1 MTCRHLLRVLLK
13 VTFIWIRHRHSKTS
27 NFRIYQLFSI
37 FAGWG
42 KVSRATW
49 DPSLLCHCF
58 CQIFSFSSLR
68 YQIQLTPS
76 QVCSTNSLLINPEKT
91 KFIVVG
97 LPPLTSQ
104 LPPVSLTVLGISA
117 FPKDCN
123 SLPPHLPS
131 GVYIIQPLA
140 DEEPIDVYCE
150 MAINGGGF
158 TFLPRGLTRTLH
170 ADLIV
175 NALFRDRKNVLLKLK
190 KRVDL
195 SESYTLIQPHPNFA
209 HTEFGVLVNSFA
221 GYTEPINAFMK
232 DYILL
237 GIIPASAVRNGSEGF
252 ISNGNIIQFS
262 NCDGTPHSYF
272 AFFPNY
278 NLEPPSNR
286 SDSGGVADIWR
297 SKVIAINYTDHNMP
311 DEFFFLTEV
320 HFGGCGTYSSS
331 DQWTK
336 YGFNATA
343 IGIR

>member
-1 MTCRHLLRVLLK
+1 M
-13 VTFIWIRHRHSKTS
+13 
-27 NFRIYQLFSI
+27 
-37 FAGWG
+37 
-42 KVSRATW
+42 
-49 DPSLLCHCF
+49 
-58 CQIFSFSSLR
+58 
-68 YQIQLTPS
+68 
-76 QVCSTNSLLINPEKT
+76 
-91 KFIVVG
+91 
-97 LPPLTSQ
+97 
-104 LPPVSLTVLGISA
+104 GI
-117 FPKDCN
+117 
-123 SLPPHLPS
+123 H
-131 GVYIIQPLA
+131 
-140 DEEPIDVYCE
+140 
-150 MAINGGGF
+150 GGGF
-158 TFLPRGLTRTLH
+158 TFLPRSLTRTLH

-175 NALFRDRKNVLLKLK
+175 KALFRDRKNVLLKLK

-237 GIIPASAVRNGSEGF
+237 EIIPASVVRNGSEGF
-252 ISNGNIIQFS
+252 ISNGKIIQFS

-286 SDSGGVADIWR
+286 SDSGAVADIWR
-297 SKVIAINYTDHNMP
+297 SKAIAITYPDHSMP

>member
-1 MTCRHLLRVLLK
+1 M
-13 VTFIWIRHRHSKTS
+13 
-27 NFRIYQLFSI
+27 
-37 FAGWG
+37 
-42 KVSRATW
+42 
-49 DPSLLCHCF
+49 
-58 CQIFSFSSLR
+58 
-68 YQIQLTPS
+68 
-76 QVCSTNSLLINPEKT
+76 
-91 KFIVVG
+91 
-97 LPPLTSQ
+97 
-104 LPPVSLTVLGISA
+104 
-117 FPKDCN
+117 
-123 SLPPHLPS
+123 
-131 GVYIIQPLA
+131 YIIQPLA

-150 MAINGGGF
+150 MGIHGGGF
-158 TFLPRGLTRTLH
+158 TFLPPGLTRTLH
-170 ADLIV
+170 VEMIV

-252 ISNGNIIQFS
+252 ISNGKIIQFS

-297 SKVIAINYTDHNMP
+297 SKAIPITYPDHSMP
-311 DEFFFLTEV
+311 DEFFYLTEV